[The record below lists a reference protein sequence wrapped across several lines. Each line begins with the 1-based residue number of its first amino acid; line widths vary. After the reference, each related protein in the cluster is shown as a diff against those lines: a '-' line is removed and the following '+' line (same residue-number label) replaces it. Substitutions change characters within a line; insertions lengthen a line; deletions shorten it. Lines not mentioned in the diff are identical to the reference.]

1 MKEQLTTTQKQNKI
15 YIYIYI
21 YIYITI
27 LSDILAILHDS
38 FTEL

>member
-21 YIYITI
+21 YLTI